1 MSQTGPRPPAAPNQ
15 APLFITAYGDGGFR
29 IAGRRLEGPVLL
41 TFERILDWPPDWPAE
56 KRWSPDTPAFTA
68 FTPDVLASL
77 FTATPALEIVVIGCG
92 ARLIVPPAEMRTA
105 ARACGVSLESMDT
118 GAACRT
124 YNALIADGRRAGAA
138 LWPV

>member
-1 MSQTGPRPPAAPNQ
+1 VSQTGQHPPAAPNQ

-29 IAGRRLEGPVLL
+29 IAGARLEGPVLL
-41 TFERILDWPPDWPAE
+41 TFERILDWPADH
-56 KRWSPDTPAFTA
+56 RWSSDAPAFA
-68 FTPDVLASL
+68 SFTPDVLAPL
-77 FTATPALEIVVIGCG
+77 LTATPALEILVIGCG
-92 ARLIVPPAEMRTA
+92 PALAVPPASLRA
-105 ARACGVSLESMDT
+105 AAKARGVALESMDT

>member
-1 MSQTGPRPPAAPNQ
+1 MSPTGQPPPAAPNQ

-29 IAGRRLEGPVLL
+29 IAGVRLEGPVLL
-41 TFERILDWPPDWPAE
+41 TFERILDWPADH
-56 KRWSPDTPAFTA
+56 RWSSDAPAFA
-68 FTPDVLASL
+68 VFTPDVLASL
-77 FTATPALEIVVIGCG
+77 FAATPTLEIVVIGCG

-105 ARACGVSLESMDT
+105 AQAHRLALESMDT